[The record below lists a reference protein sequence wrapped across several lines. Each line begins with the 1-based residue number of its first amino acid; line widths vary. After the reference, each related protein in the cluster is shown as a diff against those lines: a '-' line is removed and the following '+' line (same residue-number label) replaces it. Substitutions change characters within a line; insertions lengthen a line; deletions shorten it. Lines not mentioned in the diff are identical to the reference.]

1 MDWRRASM
9 ETRLFDI
16 LYYVGLPLIISWAF
30 WKFIGKSIVYIGVLS
45 VLAGLFMMIAGGFQY
60 IIYSNPSLFQYGFI
74 SFVFGILGYLFG
86 GVLIISDTSNE
97 NNSLL
102 DRGMEKFT
110 KFLESGSKNKNL

>member
-1 MDWRRASM
+1 MDWRKASM

-45 VLAGLFMMIAGGFQY
+45 VLAGLFMMITGGFQY

-110 KFLESGSKNKNL
+110 KFLESGSKKKNL